1 MLDTRSIPIGLLY
14 LLLNVLLDK
23 FMKRRHMNNLGYR
36 VHHLPDVFGCVDK
49 IYPWRL
55 HNQIW
60 PNENDRV
67 FSDVA
72 TTISHQIRE
81 DA

>member
-1 MLDTRSIPIGLLY
+1 
-14 LLLNVLLDK
+14 
-23 FMKRRHMNNLGYR
+23 MNNLGYR

-49 IYPWRL
+49 IYPERL